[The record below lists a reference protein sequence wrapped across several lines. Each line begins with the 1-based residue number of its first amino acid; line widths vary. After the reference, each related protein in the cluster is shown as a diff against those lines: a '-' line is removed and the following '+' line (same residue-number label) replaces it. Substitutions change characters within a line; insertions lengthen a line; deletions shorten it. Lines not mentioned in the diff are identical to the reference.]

1 MAKNDKIL
9 LYIYLRIMN
18 LFNIVP
24 NNYFSIFQGKNREIY
39 IESLEI
45 LYSLLQN
52 EEAIIKKNDFLSAL
66 KSKEI
71 ELNSFDVY
79 EELNKDDE
87 DLNLT
92 TIPSKANYIVRKLE
106 ETGWID
112 VMMDLDNNEEII
124 VLPPYTISLIKT
136 FNEIIS
142 EEESPYNALVHSTYS
157 ELKLEEEEMDDL
169 LYATLTRCYEN
180 TKKLKV
186 ELVTLM
192 HSIRIFQNRLSAIFE
207 TNDVLHTYFD
217 IYKNRISDRFYH
229 PLKTFD
235 SVAKFRRPIIKI
247 LTNWLNDKE
256 IRNKLIQQASLNSK
270 TNNKEEIESEVIQ
283 KINYITDTYE
293 SLNGL
298 ISKIDKEN
306 SNYTKASA
314 NKILYLNNNDKT
326 IKGHLEN
333 IVKKYASNYKN
344 YEVRNKI
351 LNLLDDST
359 SFYETGFMDSYSITL
374 PILKKFKN
382 DNTPL
387 EIVSFDDA
395 GDFIM
400 ENFLEETKN
409 IYTDEKIYEF
419 MKNCFGDKNEITS
432 KDIKLNNIES
442 LICLILATVKND
454 ENSFYV
460 VDNSSNE
467 KIINCNYLIP
477 LFTYTKKE
485 IKGEK

>member
-1 MAKNDKIL
+1 
-9 LYIYLRIMN
+9 MN

-24 NNYFSIFQGKNREIY
+24 SNYFSIFQGKNREIY

-52 EEAIIKKNDFLSAL
+52 EEAVIKKSDFLSAL
-66 KSKEI
+66 KAKEI
-71 ELNSFDVY
+71 ELNAFDVY
-79 EELNKDDE
+79 EEIKNE
-87 DLNLT
+87 GEEINLT
-92 TIPSKANYIVRKLE
+92 SIPSKANYIVRKLE

-112 VMMDLDNNEEII
+112 SMMDLDNNEEII
-124 VLPPYTISLIKT
+124 VLPAYTISLIKC
-136 FNEIIS
+136 FSEIVS
-142 EEESPYNALVHSTYS
+142 DEETPYNSLVHSTYS

-169 LYATLTRCYEN
+169 LYATLLRCYEN

-192 HSIRIFQNRLSAIFE
+192 HSIRIFENRLSALFD
-207 TNDVLHTYFD
+207 TNEVLHTYFD
-217 IYKNRISDRFYH
+217 IYKNRISDRYYH

-247 LTNWLNDKE
+247 LDNWLQNKE
-256 IRNKLIQQASLNSK
+256 IREKLILQASLGSK
-270 TNNKEEIESEVIQ
+270 NNKKEEIESEVIQ

-293 SLNGL
+293 SLNSL
-298 ISKIDKEN
+298 ISTIDKEN
-306 SNYTKASA
+306 SNYTKAST

-333 IVKKYASNYKN
+333 IMKCYASNYKDIN
-344 YEVRNKI
+344 VRKKVLDMI
-351 LNLLDDST
+351 DDSI
-359 SFYETGFMDSYSITL
+359 SFYDLGYIDSYSITL

-382 DNTPL
+382 DNQPL
-387 EIVSFDDA
+387 EIISFDDA
-395 GDFIM
+395 NDFIM
-400 ENFLEETKN
+400 DNFLEETKN
-409 IYTDEKIYEF
+409 IYTDEKVYGF
-419 MKNCFGDKNEITS
+419 MRECFGDKNEITS
-432 KDIKLNNIES
+432 KDIRLNNIDS

-460 VDNSSNE
+460 VDDSSTE
-467 KIINCNYLIP
+467 KVINNNYLIP

-485 IKGEK
+485 IKGEE